1 MDGSVLMDYNVI
13 CIGQREKTSFCSK
26 FQSVNRLYLEFPFLE
41 YIRGMKYQ
49 YLFDYDEQINLIGDS
64 YSYFCCKRENE
75 REFIKESIRFY
86 LQKSPIHKIVV
97 LFRLQLDREERIT
110 GEISFKQFM
119 KKLESGKVRPNLAY
133 LITE

>member
-49 YLFDYDEQINLIGDS
+49 YLFDYDEQINLI
-64 YSYFCCKRENE
+64 
-75 REFIKESIRFY
+75 
-86 LQKSPIHKIVV
+86 
-97 LFRLQLDREERIT
+97 
-110 GEISFKQFM
+110 
-119 KKLESGKVRPNLAY
+119 
-133 LITE
+133 